1 MDFASEWA
9 YVNNDDEEEVEIPA
23 PPPAAAA
30 ADSRKADV
38 ANDLLFDMAP
48 KAAAERAANF
58 DFFEPPPAVP
68 ARAAPMA
75 FNPFGGLA
83 AAPAPPPT
91 RFPIPVDKR
100 KKKPVQP
107 KVDVNVLSIKLGELA
122 TKADAELETG
132 DPQYC
137 SNCHGALVTSNH
149 VLWYG
154 DRDDGKKIEAFF
166 DGAPKDEEVQKSFEE
181 KKSALN
187 EGEALWNCEFC
198 GAFTT
203 LTVDKEEIPKIAEG
217 SLDYILEPPEI
228 HEPGADAKVDADKEQ
243 SKRIIF
249 CVDVSGSMCVSQ
261 QAPGSF
267 KIKGKEATEDP
278 FSFLPEDDPE

>member
-1 MDFASEWA
+1 MEFAADFA
-9 YVNNDDEEEVEIPA
+9 YVNDDDEEEEVPPP
-23 PPPAAAA
+23 PPPAA
-30 ADSRKADV
+30 KE
-38 ANDLLFDMAP
+38 
-48 KAAAERAANF
+48 ERAKKAIARDELAF
-58 DFFEPPPAVP
+58 DLPPIRPAAV
-68 ARAAPMA
+68 
-75 FNPFGGLA
+75 
-83 AAPAPPPT
+83 AAPAAFPVIGS
-91 RFPIPVDKR
+91 RFPPAPKPGPRVPIGR
-100 KKKPVQP
+100 KKPQP

-137 SNCHGALVTSNH
+137 SNCHGALVTGKH

-154 DRDDGKKIEAFF
+154 DRDDAKKIEAFF
-166 DGAPKDEEVQKSFEE
+166 DGAPIVEEVQKAFEE

-187 EGEALWNCEFC
+187 EGDALWNCEFC

-203 LTVDKEEIPKIAEG
+203 LTLDKEEIPKIAEG
-217 SLDYILEPPEI
+217 SLDFILEPPEI
-228 HEPGADAKVDADKEQ
+228 HEPGAEDAKVDADKEQ

-267 KIKGKEATEDP
+267 KVKGKEATEDP
-278 FSFLPEDDPE
+278 FAFLAEDDPE